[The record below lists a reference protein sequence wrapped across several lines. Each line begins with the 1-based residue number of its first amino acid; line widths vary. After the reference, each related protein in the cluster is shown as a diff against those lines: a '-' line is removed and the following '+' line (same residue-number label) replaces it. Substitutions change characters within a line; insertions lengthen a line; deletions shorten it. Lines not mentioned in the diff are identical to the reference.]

1 MTVLLDSIASLLV
14 LVVWGIVVD
23 AFLVLLFR
31 VLVRWVC

>member
-14 LVVWGIVVD
+14 LVVRRIVVG

-31 VLVRWVC
+31 GLVRWVC

>member
-14 LVVWGIVVD
+14 LVVWCIVVD

-31 VLVRWVC
+31 GLVRWVC